1 MKRKVVFAL
10 FVICLLLLAGVGVL
24 YASGEGFA
32 GLLPSTQGVDA
43 AGSITQAVASTGD
56 LTVSASGTG
65 ELVPVSQVALGFRQA
80 GRLSELNVAPGTAV
94 KAGDVLAR
102 LQVNRTEAEL
112 ANTLASANLEVVI
125 AQGALEALYATAD
138 KTRAEALLRLEQ
150 AQIALDDVQDNSLA
164 LAQAQQAVAEAGQAI
179 EAAQMQL
186 AIMNARPSQQA
197 RQVAYSSLLFKEKE
211 LRALDEQITRLEY
224 QVKSAPDQNMKDR
237 LRQQLSNLRIKSIEL
252 NAEVDKRQAAYDS
265 LDAPADADEL
275 RLAEAKL
282 VTAQAQLAQAQREF
296 EQAAAGPS
304 AGDIAQA
311 QAELAQAQAE
321 WQRLESGTDP
331 QEVVLAEAR
340 LAAAQRRLAQVQQ
353 NQLFID
359 LIAPMDGVVV
369 SIDAEAGDRLAAGNF
384 LTLADMS
391 QPMLE
396 INLDESDYNAVQ
408 PGYRVQVVFD
418 AYPDTTLTGEVV
430 QVYPS
435 LTTES
440 IQSNLP
446 ANLPGMPPDVVM
458 IQDMAGST
466 RALVRL
472 DGWPP
477 TPASIVPLGFTAS
490 VEVIS
495 AQASDALLVPVVAL
509 HEDESGGYAVYVV
522 EGDELELR
530 PVTVGLQDYTSAQ
543 ILSGLNAGEAVSL
556 DEVAVKEGEQ

>member
-1 MKRKVVFAL
+1 MKRKTVIAL
-10 FVICLLLLAGVGVL
+10 LVICVLLLAGVGYV
-24 YASGEGFA
+24 YASSDGLA
-32 GLLPSTQGVDA
+32 GLLPSTQGADA
-43 AGSITQAVASTGD
+43 AGSITQAVAGTGD

-80 GRLSELNVAPGTAV
+80 GTLSELNVAPGAAV

-102 LQVNRTEAEL
+102 LQVNQTEAEL
-112 ANTLASANLEVVI
+112 ADTLASANLAVVI
-125 AQGALEALYATAD
+125 AQGTLEALHANAE
-138 KTRAEALLRLEQ
+138 KARAEALLRLEQ
-150 AQIALDDVQDNSLA
+150 AQVALDDAQDNSLA
-164 LAQAQQAVAEAGQAI
+164 LAQAQQAVAEAGQAM
-179 EAAQMQL
+179 EAAEMQL
-186 AIMNARPSQQA
+186 AILNARPSQQA
-197 RQVAYSSLLFKEKE
+197 KEVAYSSLMFKEKE
-211 LRALDEQITRLEY
+211 LAALDEQISRLEY
-224 QVKSAPDQNMKDR
+224 QIKSAPDQNMKDR
-237 LRQQLSNLRIKSIEL
+237 LRQQLSSLRIKSIEL
-252 NAEVDKRQAAYDS
+252 NAEVEKRQAAYDS
-265 LDAPADADEL
+265 MDDPADADDL
-275 RLAEAKL
+275 RLAEARL
-282 VTAQAQLAQAQREF
+282 ATAQAQLAKAQREL

-340 LAAAQRRLAQVQQ
+340 LAAAQTRLAQVQQ
-353 NQLFID
+353 NQLFVD

-369 SIDAEAGDRLAAGNF
+369 SIDAEAGDRLGAGNF
-384 LTLADMS
+384 LSLADMS

-418 AYPDTTLTGEVV
+418 AYPDNPLSGEVV

-435 LTTES
+435 LSVAST
-440 IQSNLP
+440 QM
-446 ANLPGMPPDVVM
+446 NLPGMPPDVVM
-458 IQDMAGST
+458 IQDNAGST

-509 HEDESGGYAVYVV
+509 HELDSGGTAVYVV
-522 EGDELELR
+522 DGEALELR

-543 ILSGLNAGEAVSL
+543 ILSGLEAGEAVSL
-556 DEVAVKEGEQ
+556 DEVPTTEGEQ